1 MPRFDNLYNTKSEEE
16 NMITF
21 MPTWRST
28 LCGPIIPRS
37 LSREYNS
44 EFTKSEYYKFYYGL
58 CTDKRLTDCLKK
70 NKCKVLFCVHPAFV
84 RQLKDFKDTEY
95 VTFKAEVYYP
105 EVFKK
110 AKLMLTDYSSVA
122 FDFGYTH
129 KPLVYTFFDK
139 DHLFQIHTVIT
150 NDGEF
155 DFEKD
160 GFGPVEYDYEST
172 LKALIKI
179 IDSGFKNDKKYIDRV
194 NKYFKYHDDKNCE
207 RVYNET
213 LKMLERTK

>member
-1 MPRFDNLYNTKSEEE
+1 
-16 NMITF
+16 
-21 MPTWRST
+21 
-28 LCGPIIPRS
+28 
-37 LSREYNS
+37 
-44 EFTKSEYYKFYYGL
+44 
-58 CTDKRLTDCLKK
+58 
-70 NKCKVLFCVHPAFV
+70 
-84 RQLKDFKDTEY
+84 
-95 VTFKAEVYYP
+95 
-105 EVFKK
+105 
-110 AKLMLTDYSSVA
+110 MLTDYSSVA

-194 NKYFKYHDDKNCE
+194 NKYFKYHDDENCE